1 MWARSPTYSDLDPGQ
16 LLISSGVGG
25 SNWREHE
32 LPRWLRLYETPT
44 CSSSAECFAAGW
56 DAGEPGVALTVDGG
70 ASWSF
75 EAASASWRAVSAD
88 GWRITSMSCSTA
100 TNCIAVAAG
109 TSTGNLAVLRFSDIP
124 SSDR

>member
-56 DAGEPGVALTVDGG
+56 DAGEPGVALTVRFMLVELRTMPL
-70 ASWSF
+70 ASV
-75 EAASASWRAVSAD
+75 A
-88 GWRITSMSCSTA
+88 TA
-100 TNCIAVAAG
+100 
-109 TSTGNLAVLRFSDIP
+109 
-124 SSDR
+124 